1 MRAHELKKRKN
12 EREKPHSKLFFF
24 PVSLFKALSCFM
36 KRFTPLVVFLFFF
49 LPFCRL
55 SQSDEQFDEV
65 CKCFLTLKKRKKEN
79 VRVFDHFFCFNFSV
93 PSYNPFNILIMP
105 YTLSRSSHIVHCNKL
120 KSPFSGA
127 VEIRRTHL
135 SLYLAKTTTST

>member
-1 MRAHELKKRKN
+1 MR
-12 EREKPHSKLFFF
+12 ERSRTLSSFFF
-24 PVSLFKALSCFM
+24 SSVSFQGAQLLHEALHATCS
-36 KRFTPLVVFLFFF
+36 LSFFF

-93 PSYNPFNILIMP
+93 PSYNPFNILIML

-120 KSPFSGA
+120 KSPFSAA

-135 SLYLAKTTTST
+135 SLYLAKTTTTT